1 LTRVETQA
9 EHGGRRT
16 SVGTSTVRKLPV
28 SRKATNPRLTRVESV
43 VLFVLLV
50 ALSMVVFVG
59 VSGATRG
66 GTTAACTAN
75 ANAVSSA
82 IAALRAE
89 NQGTLPNTSAGW
101 ERALLLPG
109 GFIGA
114 PFLSSWPRTAGY
126 RFSVAG
132 AGAGADTGDRLV
144 PHSGDVLVV
153 VTPRGLVYDA
163 TVHVGAACA
172 AA

>member
-1 LTRVETQA
+1 LTKVETRM
-9 EHGGRRT
+9 EHGGRRA
-16 SVGTSTVRKLPV
+16 SAGASTVRRLPI

-43 VLFVLLV
+43 VLLVLLV

-66 GTTAACTAN
+66 STTAACTAN
-75 ANAVSSA
+75 ANAVTSA
-82 IAALRAE
+82 LAALRAE
-89 NQGTLPNTSAGW
+89 NSGNLPSTSAGW
-101 ERALLLPG
+101 ERALLMPG

-114 PFLSSWPRTAGY
+114 PFLSSWPRTEGY
-126 RFSVAG
+126 AISIAG
-132 AGAGADTGDRLV
+132 AGARADTGDRLV
-144 PHSGDVLVV
+144 PSSGDVLVV

-163 TVHVGAACA
+163 TAHVGAACA